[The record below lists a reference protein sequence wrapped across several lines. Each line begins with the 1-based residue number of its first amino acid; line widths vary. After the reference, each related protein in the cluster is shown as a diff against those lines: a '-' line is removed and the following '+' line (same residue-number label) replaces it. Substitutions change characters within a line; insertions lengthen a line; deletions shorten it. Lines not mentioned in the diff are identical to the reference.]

1 MAAEALLPKHWVDTW
16 HSPEVQIPLMMSVVG
31 SPLSVEA
38 GAEEVTAVME
48 GEIDALF
55 DMSVESVVVRGGQ
68 SELPPAGEVF
78 SGAVGKTIEDAAAFV
93 PHGTIRSTTVGAIES
108 NGGSVILKPELTRSG
123 ELNPRHVNITEGPHG
138 PSTFS
143 EPFKNPVPAKSR
155 IH

>member
-1 MAAEALLPKHWVDTW
+1 MTP
-16 HSPEVQIPLMMSVVG
+16 SPVPLWKSFIG
-31 SPLSVEA
+31 SPLAVESE
-38 GAEEVTAVME
+38 AEEVTAAME
-48 GEIDALF
+48 GEIDTLF
-55 DMSVESVVVRGGQ
+55 EVSVESVVVRGGQ

-143 EPFKNPVPAKSR
+143 KPFQNPVPSKSR
-155 IH
+155 IY

>member
-1 MAAEALLPKHWVDTW
+1 MAAEGLLPKEWVDTW
-16 HSPEVQIPLMMSVVG
+16 HSPGMQIPLMMSGVG
-31 SPLSVEA
+31 SPLAIEA
-38 GAEEVTAVME
+38 ETEEVTAAME

-55 DMSVESVVVRGGQ
+55 EITVDSVVVRGGR

-108 NGGSVILKPELTRSG
+108 NGGTVVLKPELTRSG
-123 ELNPRHVNITEGPHG
+123 VLNPRHVNITEGPHG
-138 PSTFS
+138 PTTFS
-143 EPFKNPVPAKSR
+143 KPFENPVPSKSR